1 MWWDESVYS
10 ISTYYIVIVIKAV
23 QYLILEEIHE
33 SSDKSPNTKQS
44 YNFLYLRKDTPDS
57 AKNILQK
64 KGNGVRLTIPN
75 IDMYD
80 IVSIIILGVEDYTD
94 RTMEENRKFII
105 RSMQMYKFSM
115 NLRT

>member
-1 MWWDESVYS
+1 MNAQ
-10 ISTYYIVIVIKAV
+10 INLQI
-23 QYLILEEIHE
+23 Q
-33 SSDKSPNTKQS
+33 NNS
-44 YNFLYLRKDTPDS
+44 YNFLYLGKDTPDS

-64 KGNGVRLTIPN
+64 GNGVRLTIWN

-80 IVSIIILGVEDYTD
+80 IVSIIILGIEDYTD

-115 NLRT
+115 NLCT

>member
-1 MWWDESVYS
+1 MNPQ
-10 ISTYYIVIVIKAV
+10 INLQI
-23 QYLILEEIHE
+23 Q
-33 SSDKSPNTKQS
+33 NNS
-44 YNFLYLRKDTPDS
+44 YNCLYLRKDTPDS

-115 NLRT
+115 NLCT